1 MAMSPMLK
9 KSILE
14 DMQKKNHPLISRRNL
29 GVGRKPCGNI
39 QFFLVFANDK
49 TSTPWTNNAMRQYI
63 TDVNFFGKS
72 SNA

>member
-1 MAMSPMLK
+1 MLK

-29 GVGRKPCGNI
+29 GVGRKLCGNI